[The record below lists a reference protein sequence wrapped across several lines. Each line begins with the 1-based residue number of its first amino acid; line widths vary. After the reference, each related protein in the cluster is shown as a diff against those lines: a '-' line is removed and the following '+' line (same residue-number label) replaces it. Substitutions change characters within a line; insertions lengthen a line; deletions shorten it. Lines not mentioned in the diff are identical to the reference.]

1 MPIRSLRAKLSILYV
16 AFTLISMTCLGMFS
30 YWLLARTLESSRR
43 GTMRR
48 REERIINYVNTWPSR
63 DGSLT
68 LNEKLLQLSKAI
80 AETDTI
86 QIYDLNGKLLYSSP
100 GADNYKRGWTNSP
113 CIDPCNAMVVKNGH
127 MIRTLEHV
135 VTLDG
140 RKVHLS
146 ISGITDE
153 HIEVLQ
159 TIRNSYL
166 ICCPLLL
173 IVSVIG
179 GLALSHRALAPVSS
193 ITNKARTIGIQDLKH
208 RLPVPQTG
216 DEIQLLAETWNG
228 LLERLDNAVDRLTQF
243 TGDLSHDL
251 RTTITVMLT
260 NAEFALRR
268 QRSEAEYR
276 AALTIIVSECNQT
289 SCLLDDL
296 LAASRADIV
305 QQNISWNAVELC
317 SLVTEVCEGMC
328 AKLDAKRQSLMQS
341 LCQDAWTMGDLS
353 MLRRLITILL
363 DNAIKYTTEN
373 GAITISVERSG
384 NRIRLDVVDTGVGIA
399 PEARDRIFDR
409 FYRGDISR
417 NRDDGSMGLG
427 LAIAKWIV
435 EAHAAT
441 IHVTSEVGRGS
452 SFVVSFAEMQMPLR
466 TGELDSITELL
477 CKPSTIFPSNE
488 PEHIS

>member
-1 MPIRSLRAKLSILYV
+1 MPLRSLRAKLSILYV

-43 GTMRR
+43 GTMKH
-48 REERIINYVNTWPSR
+48 REERIVNYVNTWPHR
-63 DGSLT
+63 DNLLT

-86 QIYDLNGKLLYSSP
+86 QVFDLNGKLLYSSP
-100 GADNYKRGWTNSP
+100 GADSFKAGWTNNP
-113 CIDPCNAMVVKNGH
+113 CFNPCNSIVARNGH
-127 MIRTLEHV
+127 VIRTLEHV
-135 VTLDG
+135 VMLDG
-140 RKVHLS
+140 QKVHLT
-146 ISGITDE
+146 ISGTTDE
-153 HIEVLQ
+153 HFEVLY

-173 IVSVIG
+173 VVSVIG
-179 GLALSHRALAPVSS
+179 GLALSHRALAPVSR

-228 LLERLDNAVDRLTQF
+228 LLERLDTAVDRLTQF

-268 QRSEAEYR
+268 HRSEADYR
-276 AALTIIVSECNQT
+276 AALMIIVSECNQT
-289 SCLLDDL
+289 ACLLDDL

-305 QQNISWNAVELC
+305 QQNIDCSPVELC
-317 SLVTEVCEGMC
+317 SLVSEVCDGTL
-328 AKLDAKRQSLMQS
+328 AKSDAKRQSLKQY
-341 LCQDAWTMGDLS
+341 LCSEAWTMGDIS
-353 MLRRLITILL
+353 MLRRLVTILL
-363 DNAIKYTTEN
+363 DNAIKYTPET
-373 GAITISVERSG
+373 GSIAISVERKG
-384 NRIRLDVVDTGVGIA
+384 DNIRLEVVDTGIGIP
-399 PEARDRIFDR
+399 PEARSRIFNR
-409 FYRGDISR
+409 FYRGDASR

-452 SFVVSFAEMQMPLR
+452 SFVISLSEIALPVPTADLH
-466 TGELDSITELL
+466 LI
-477 CKPSTIFPSNE
+477 PSSGRE
-488 PEHIS
+488 